1 MANQQASMLERK
13 PLFLL
18 MDGHALIHRAF
29 HALPPLTVNKTG
41 EPIGAVYGFTSALLK
56 ALDEIDPTHC
66 AIVFDRPTPTFRHLQ
81 YEEYKAQR
89 ASTPDE
95 LRAQFRRTRE
105 LIAAFG
111 IPAYEMDGF
120 EGDDIL
126 GTLSKQAS
134 EQGID
139 TVILTGDTDI
149 VQLVNPYVKALIPRG
164 MFKETVLYDEKKV
177 VERYGVPPVLIPD
190 LKGLMGDTSDNI
202 PGVPGIGAKTA
213 AKLVQKFGG
222 IEDIYK
228 TRRRGEA
235 AADSRTTEG
244 ARIAGEAVG
253 GPGQDYSAG
262 AFGPRPSSLC
272 KGGV

>member
-1 MANQQASMLERK
+1 MR
-13 PLFLL
+13 PL
-18 MDGHALIHRAF
+18 DSG
-29 HALPPLTVNKTG
+29 
-41 EPIGAVYGFTSALLK
+41 
-56 ALDEIDPTHC
+56 
-66 AIVFDRPTPTFRHLQ
+66 
-81 YEEYKAQR
+81 
-89 ASTPDE
+89 
-95 LRAQFRRTRE
+95 
-105 LIAAFG
+105 
-111 IPAYEMDGF
+111 YEMDGF

-213 AKLVQKFGG
+213 AKLVQQFGG

-228 TRRRGEA
+228 GIEEVKPPRIQGLLKEHESQARLSV
-235 AADSRTTEG
+235 DL
-244 ARIAGEAVG
+244 ARIVVHVPLDLDFPACARSAFNREAVV
-253 GPGQDYSAG
+253 AL
-262 AFGPRPSSLC
+262 FRELEFSSLMPRLPV
-272 KGGV
+272 GWGER